1 MQMGSYIF
9 LTDEGYTY
17 QANSES
23 DMPDIENLQVIG
35 ISDGENAK
43 EAFYN
48 LMSSR
53 KYLMKTTFDKI
64 FCYKLAKDY
73 KKSYEEFS
81 IKYDYGIEKYNYD
94 EVSFLLTKIKE
105 DMDLDI
111 NDRHRVFN
119 AIFDISEK
127 NFLIVK
133 DIIMHEYYCNYYLD
147 VHNYYELHVNLWN
160 DEGLWE
166 DKELHK
172 NLYEF
177 LLKEH
182 NEDELKKRFTD
193 EGWFVSNRFAI
204 CLDNNIIDEILN
216 LKIAKSYQDKV

>member
-1 MQMGSYIF
+1 MGSYIF

-35 ISDGENAK
+35 ISDGKNAK
-43 EAFYN
+43 EAFHN

-53 KYLMKTTFDKI
+53 KYLMKTTFDEI
-64 FCYKLAKDY
+64 FCYKLTKDY
-73 KKSYEEFS
+73 KNSYEKFS
-81 IKYDYGIEKYNYD
+81 IKYDYSIEKYNYD
-94 EVSFLLTKIKE
+94 EVSFLLTKIQD

-111 NDRHRVFN
+111 NDAQMVFN
-119 AIFDISEK
+119 AILNISK
-127 NFLIVK
+127 NNILIVK
-133 DIIMHEYYCNYYLD
+133 DIIMNEYYCNYYLD
-147 VHNYYELHVNLWN
+147 VYNYNELHDNLWN

-166 DKELHK
+166 DKLQHK

-182 NEDELKKRFTD
+182 NEAELKKRFTE
-193 EGWFVSNRFAI
+193 EGWFMSNGFAI
-204 CLDNNIIDEILN
+204 CLDNNIIDEIFN
-216 LKIAKSYQDKV
+216 LK

>member
-1 MQMGSYIF
+1 MGSYIF
-9 LTDEGYTY
+9 LTNEGYTY

-53 KYLMKTTFDKI
+53 KYLMKTTFDEI
-64 FCYKLAKDY
+64 FCYKLAKNY
-73 KKSYEEFS
+73 KNSYEEFS
-81 IKYDYGIEKYNYD
+81 IKYDYSIEKYNYD
-94 EVSFLLTKIKE
+94 EVSFLLTKIQD
-105 DMDLDI
+105 DMNLDI
-111 NDRHRVFN
+111 NDTHRVFN
-119 AIFDISEK
+119 AIFNISK
-127 NFLIVK
+127 NNFLIVK
-133 DIIMHEYYCNYYLD
+133 SIIMDEYYCNYYLD
-147 VHNYYELHVNLWN
+147 VHNYYELHDNLWN

-166 DKELHK
+166 DKVQHK

-182 NEDELKKRFTD
+182 SEAELKKRFTE
-193 EGWFVSNRFAI
+193 EGWFMNNGFAI
-204 CLDNNIIDEILN
+204 CLDNNIIDEIFN
-216 LKIAKSYQDKV
+216 FKIEKSYEDKV